1 MEIQKPTLTTMQF
14 GVPGFCSTC
23 LQVSFNTQPSA
34 IGTRNEN
41 LESLVLFLIPGELCE
56 PWEGALTD

>member
-1 MEIQKPTLTTMQF
+1 MMQF

-34 IGTRNEN
+34 VGTRNEN

-56 PWEGALTD
+56 PREGVLTD